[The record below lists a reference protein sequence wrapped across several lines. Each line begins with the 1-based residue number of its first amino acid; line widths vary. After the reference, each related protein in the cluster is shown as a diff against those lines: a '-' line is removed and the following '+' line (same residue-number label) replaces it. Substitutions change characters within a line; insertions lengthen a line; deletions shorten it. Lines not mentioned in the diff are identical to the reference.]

1 MERGGGDGYVMKKLQ
16 SEIYGARSC
25 GSLYEG
31 ILKTLRWFLDWRC
44 GSIICS
50 VKIAYEFTIGIEQTV
65 S

>member
-1 MERGGGDGYVMKKLQ
+1 MKKLQ

-44 GSIICS
+44 GNIICS
-50 VKIAYEFTIGIEQTV
+50 VKIAYEFTIGSERTV